1 MFLHK
6 LSFHARGEGP
16 FEHMGREYLDIFPWS
31 DSEGSDYPRLQPKQS
46 TRTNDNGTNL
56 RVSAEQPDET
66 VGNDDADDRVDS
78 TLVMTV
84 IPETRTASTIL
95 WHCVKA
101 INCLRNQCG
110 GPALCVFKIGLT
122 SNPLQRRAAYYK
134 QNFKKFV
141 IIHKVSRGEL
151 LGMLEMLEAAL
162 IAEFYDNQRCC
173 RNRQLGG
180 ESMRDKTFMPRF
192 APPYFAYCVASNA
205 SQREPILA

>member
-1 MFLHK
+1 M
-6 LSFHARGEGP
+6 SFAQTQLPCQRGGP
-16 FEHMGREYLDIFPWS
+16 LKHMGREHLDIFPWS
-31 DSEGSDYPRLQPKQS
+31 DSEGSDHPRPQRKQP
-46 TRTNDNGTNL
+46 NDNRISLPMST
-56 RVSAEQPDET
+56 EHPDTAGEDE
-66 VGNDDADDRVDS
+66 VRVDN
-78 TLVMTV
+78 TLVVTV

-141 IIHKVSRGEL
+141 IIHQVSRGEL

-173 RNRQLGG
+173 RNKQLGG
-180 ESMRDKTFMPRF
+180 ESMRDRTFMPRF
-192 APPYFAYCVASNA
+192 EPPYFAYCVASNA